1 MLFPGQGSQYLG
13 MMRELITHRPE
24 AQSVLQKV
32 NLWRNS
38 QNLQSLDEIVYPMS
52 VYDKEELEEQRRY
65 LTRTDNTQA
74 GLSFANL
81 AALRRSRIWDFK
93 WMLLLVIVTVN

>member
-1 MLFPGQGSQYLG
+1 MEKF
-13 MMRELITHRPE
+13 
-24 AQSVLQKV
+24 
-32 NLWRNS
+32 
-38 QNLQSLDEIVYPMS
+38 QNLQSLDEIVYPTS

-81 AALRRSRIWDFK
+81 AAFEVLKNMGLRE
-93 WMLLLVIVTVN
+93 MLLLVIVTVN